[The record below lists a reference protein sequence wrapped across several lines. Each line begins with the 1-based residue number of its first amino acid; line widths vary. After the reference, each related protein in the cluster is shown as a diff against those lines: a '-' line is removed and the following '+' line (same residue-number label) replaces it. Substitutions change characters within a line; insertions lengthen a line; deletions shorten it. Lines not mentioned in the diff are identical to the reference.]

1 MTSPPNDR
9 SHGAGNESPPVS
21 FEKPGEQPFDPYRFG
36 APEHPVPPEYAP
48 PGYVPPPAQ
57 APPTR
62 ALPPV
67 YPEQPPPQY
76 SGYPPQSGQYPYPVP
91 PPWMTQY
98 PQPHTGN
105 GKAVAALVLG
115 IVSILLCWLSIFDIV
130 PVVLAI
136 VFGALARG
144 EAGRVGGKKGMATT
158 GIVLGIVGAL
168 LATVFTVVVYA
179 RIKDC
184 LDTYDQGS
192 SEYNTCIRHKF

>member
-1 MTSPPNDR
+1 MTTPPNDR
-9 SHGAGNESPPVS
+9 SQGSGNEAPPVS
-21 FEKPGEQPFDPYRFG
+21 FDKPAEQPFDPYRYG

-48 PGYVPPPAQ
+48 PGYIPPPAAQ
-57 APPTR
+57 APP
-62 ALPPV
+62 PQ
-67 YPEQPPPQY
+67 YPEQPMPPQY
-76 SGYPPQSGQYPYPVP
+76 GGYASHPGQYPYPPP

-105 GKAVAALVLG
+105 GKAIAALVLG
-115 IVSILLCWLSIFDIV
+115 IASILLCWLSIFDIL

-136 VFGALARG
+136 VFGSIARG
-144 EAGRVGGKKGMATT
+144 EAGRVGGKKSMATT

-168 LATVFTVVVYA
+168 LATVFTVVVYG

-192 SEYNTCIRHKF
+192 SEYNTCIRSKF